1 MNEKK
6 KLDRDLEEVFHM
18 NAKMKEIESKMTFN
32 EPKNSF
38 KFNKVAFALSTCAAC
53 LVLIGASVGS
63 FFLGKNVFNEHEDIT
78 VVLEDKMKEAF
89 DYIDTICNKKDKAPY
104 RSFLINNEMS
114 LYFYRGT
121 IDNSTNYEK
130 CYFYQ
135 FVFYKDFDYELNL
148 ELKNEDNIVFSV
160 NPAEYN
166 YLGRIEKEGFNF
178 TNSLELMLTDYG
190 DEILHENINL

>member
-38 KFNKVAFALSTCAAC
+38 KYNKVAFALSTCAAC
-53 LVLIGASVGS
+53 LVLIGASIGS

-135 FVFYKDFDYELNL
+135 FVFYKDSDYELNL

-178 TNSLELMLTDYG
+178 TDSLELTLTDYG
-190 DEILHENINL
+190 DEILHENVNL

>member
-1 MNEKK
+1 MNEKQ

-63 FFLGKNVFNEHEDIT
+63 FFLGKNEFNEHEDIT

-135 FVFYKDFDYELNL
+135 FVFYKDSDYELNL
-148 ELKNEDNIVFSV
+148 KLKNEDNIVFSV
-160 NPAEYN
+160 NLAEYN

-178 TNSLELMLTDYG
+178 TNSLELILTDYG

>member
-1 MNEKK
+1 MNEKQ

-53 LVLIGASVGS
+53 IVLIGASVGS
-63 FFLGKNVFNEHEDIT
+63 FFLGKNAFNKHEDIT

-135 FVFYKDFDYELNL
+135 FVFYKDSDYELNL

-178 TNSLELMLTDYG
+178 TNSLELILTDYG

>member
-1 MNEKK
+1 
-6 KLDRDLEEVFHM
+6 
-18 NAKMKEIESKMTFN
+18 MTFN

-63 FFLGKNVFNEHEDIT
+63 FFLGKNAFNEHEDIT

-104 RSFLINNEMS
+104 RSFI
-114 LYFYRGT
+114 
-121 IDNSTNYEK
+121 
-130 CYFYQ
+130 FYQ
-135 FVFYKDFDYELNL
+135 DYDYELNL
-148 ELKNEDNIVFSV
+148 ELKNEDNVVFSV

-178 TNSLELMLTDYG
+178 TDSLELTLTDYG

>member
-1 MNEKK
+1 MNEKQ

-53 LVLIGASVGS
+53 LVLIGVSVGS
-63 FFLGKNVFNEHEDIT
+63 FFLGKNAFNEHEDIT

-135 FVFYKDFDYELNL
+135 FVFYKDSDYELNL
-148 ELKNEDNIVFSV
+148 ELKNEDNVVFSV

-178 TNSLELMLTDYG
+178 TDSLELTLTDYG

>member
-18 NAKMKEIESKMTFN
+18 NAKMKEIESKMTFK

-53 LVLIGASVGS
+53 LVLIGASIGS
-63 FFLGKNVFNEHEDIT
+63 FFLGKNAFNEHEDIT

-121 IDNSTNYEK
+121 IDNPTNYEK

-135 FVFYKDFDYELNL
+135 FVFYKDSDYELNL
-148 ELKNEDNIVFSV
+148 KLKNEDNVVFSV

-178 TNSLELMLTDYG
+178 TDSLELTLTDYG
-190 DEILHENINL
+190 DEILHENVNL

>member
-53 LVLIGASVGS
+53 LVLIGASIGS
-63 FFLGKNVFNEHEDIT
+63 FFLGKNAFNEHEDIT

-135 FVFYKDFDYELNL
+135 FIFYQDYDYELNL
-148 ELKNEDNIVFSV
+148 ELKNEDNVVFSV

-178 TNSLELMLTDYG
+178 TDSLELTLTDYG

>member
-1 MNEKK
+1 MNEKQ

-63 FFLGKNVFNEHEDIT
+63 FFLGKNAFNEHEDIT

-135 FVFYKDFDYELNL
+135 FVFYKDSDYELNL

-166 YLGRIEKEGFNF
+166 YLGMIEKEGFNF
-178 TNSLELMLTDYG
+178 TDSLELTLTDYS
-190 DEILHENINL
+190 DEILHENVNL

>member
-1 MNEKK
+1 MNEKQ

-63 FFLGKNVFNEHEDIT
+63 FFLGKNEFNEHEDIT

-135 FVFYKDFDYELNL
+135 FVFYKDSDYELNL

-178 TNSLELMLTDYG
+178 TNSLELILTDYG

>member
-1 MNEKK
+1 MNEKQ

-63 FFLGKNVFNEHEDIT
+63 FFLGKNAFNEHEDIT

-135 FVFYKDFDYELNL
+135 FVFYKDSDYELNL

-160 NPAEYN
+160 NLAEYN

-178 TNSLELMLTDYG
+178 TNSLELILTDYG

>member
-53 LVLIGASVGS
+53 LVLIGASIGS
-63 FFLGKNVFNEHEDIT
+63 FFLGKNAFNEHEDIT

-121 IDNSTNYEK
+121 IDNPTNYEK

-148 ELKNEDNIVFSV
+148 KLKNEDNIVFSV

-178 TNSLELMLTDYG
+178 TDSLELTLTDYG
-190 DEILHENINL
+190 DEILHENVNL

>member
-53 LVLIGASVGS
+53 LVLIGASIGS

-121 IDNSTNYEK
+121 IDNPTNYEK

-135 FVFYKDFDYELNL
+135 FVFYKDSDYELNL

-166 YLGRIEKEGFNF
+166 YLGMIEKEGFNF
-178 TNSLELMLTDYG
+178 TDSLELTLTDYG
-190 DEILHENINL
+190 DEILHENVNL

>member
-53 LVLIGASVGS
+53 LVLIGASIGS

-135 FVFYKDFDYELNL
+135 FVFYKDSDYELNL

-178 TNSLELMLTDYG
+178 TDSLELTLTDYG
-190 DEILHENINL
+190 DEILHENVNL

>member
-53 LVLIGASVGS
+53 IVLIGASVGS
-63 FFLGKNVFNEHEDIT
+63 FFLGKNAFNEHEDIT
-78 VVLEDKMKEAF
+78 IVLEDKIKEAF

-135 FVFYKDFDYELNL
+135 FVFYKDSDYELNL

-178 TNSLELMLTDYG
+178 TDSLELTLTDYG

>member
-1 MNEKK
+1 MNEKQ

-63 FFLGKNVFNEHEDIT
+63 FFLGKNAFNEHEDIT

-178 TNSLELMLTDYG
+178 TNSLELILTDYG

>member
-53 LVLIGASVGS
+53 LVLIGASIGS

-121 IDNSTNYEK
+121 IDNPTNYEK

-135 FVFYKDFDYELNL
+135 FVFYKDSDYELNL

-166 YLGRIEKEGFNF
+166 YLGMIEKEGFNF
-178 TNSLELMLTDYG
+178 TDSLELTLTDYS
-190 DEILHENINL
+190 DEILHENVNL